1 MRIGITLNEVV
12 RVHYNTV
19 EDAYEMYVREINQTV
34 SKEVYDELS
43 EADKEE
49 LSKRKK
55 EVINIDAVSD
65 ESIVSLEEK
74 AEIELAP
81 LKVYDLTENSL
92 NASEN
97 FVTTELDLNVER
109 SLIDIKESND
119 PMELSKLHMFK
130 DEEDFE
136 NFLYH
141 DQSFEIFSR
150 TPLTYPQVMLDLDL
164 LYNFLSRNNNSI
176 SIVSQ
181 ERENSKSA
189 TLLFLAQNQFKGNNI
204 KFLYDYSKIWEL
216 YDLIIT
222 ADPYIIKTKPENKVC
237 LKVITEQNKDIEGKK
252 IFSFESVK
260 EIYNHF
266 KANLK

>member
-12 RVHYNTV
+12 RSHYNTV

-34 SKEVYDELS
+34 SKEFYDELS
-43 EADKEE
+43 EADQEE

-55 EVINIDAVSD
+55 EIINIDSVN
-65 ESIVSLEEK
+65 EETLVSLEEK
-74 AEIELAP
+74 AEIELTP
-81 LKVYDLTENSL
+81 LKVYDLTNNDLDEVNLQS
-92 NASEN
+92 
-97 FVTTELDLNVER
+97 TELNLSVER
-109 SLIDIKESND
+109 DIISIEESND
-119 PMELSKLHMFK
+119 PMGLSKIHKFS
-130 DEEDFE
+130 DVEDFE

-141 DQSFEIFSR
+141 EQSFEIFSR

-164 LYNFLSRNNNSI
+164 LYNFLSRNNNTI
-176 SIVSQ
+176 TIVSQ

-222 ADPYIIKTKPENKVC
+222 ADPYIIKTKPDNKVC
-237 LKVITEQNKDIEGKK
+237 LKVITEQNKDIEGTK
-252 IFSFESVK
+252 IFSFESLK

-266 KANLK
+266 KANLR

>member
-12 RVHYNTV
+12 RTHYNTV
-19 EDAYEMYVREINQTV
+19 EDAYEMYVREINQTI
-34 SKEVYDELS
+34 SKGVYDELS
-43 EADKEE
+43 EEDKEE
-49 LSKRKK
+49 ISKRKK
-55 EVINIDAVSD
+55 EIINIGSETDDSVMNP
-65 ESIVSLEEK
+65 EEK
-74 AEIELAP
+74 SEIELTP
-81 LKVYDLTENSL
+81 LKVYDLSN
-92 NASEN
+92 N
-97 FVTTELDLNVER
+97 DLNEVNLQSTEISLSVER
-109 SLIDIKESND
+109 DIISIEESND
-119 PMELSKLHMFK
+119 PMGLCKIHKFS
-130 DEEDFE
+130 DVEDFE

-141 DQSFEIFSR
+141 EQSFEIFSR

-164 LYNFLSRNNNSI
+164 LYNFLSKKNNSI
-176 SIVSQ
+176 TIVSQ

-222 ADPYIIKTKPENKVC
+222 ADPYIIKTKPDNKVC
-237 LKVITEQNKDIEGKK
+237 LKVITEHNKDIEGNK
-252 IFSFESVK
+252 IFSFESIK

>member
-12 RVHYNTV
+12 RSHYNTV

-34 SKEVYDELS
+34 SKEFYDELS
-43 EADKEE
+43 GADQEE

-55 EVINIDAVSD
+55 EIINIDAVN
-65 ESIVSLEEK
+65 EETLVSLEEK
-74 AEIELAP
+74 AEIELTP
-81 LKVYDLTENSL
+81 LKVYDLTNNDL
-92 NASEN
+92 NEVNLQS
-97 FVTTELDLNVER
+97 TELNLSVER
-109 SLIDIKESND
+109 DIISIEESND
-119 PMELSKLHMFK
+119 PMGLSKIHKFS
-130 DEEDFE
+130 DVEDFE

-141 DQSFEIFSR
+141 EQSFEIFSR

-164 LYNFLSRNNNSI
+164 LYNFLSRNNNTI
-176 SIVSQ
+176 TIVSQ

-222 ADPYIIKTKPENKVC
+222 ADPYIIKTKPDNKVC
-237 LKVITEQNKDIEGKK
+237 LKVITEQNKDIEGTK
-252 IFSFESVK
+252 IFSFESLK

-266 KANLK
+266 KANLR

>member
-12 RVHYNTV
+12 RSHYNTV

-34 SKEVYDELS
+34 SKEFYDELS
-43 EADKEE
+43 EADQEE

-55 EVINIDAVSD
+55 EIINIDSVN
-65 ESIVSLEEK
+65 EETLVSLEEK
-74 AEIELAP
+74 ANIELTP
-81 LKVYDLTENSL
+81 LKVYDLSNNDLDEVNLQS
-92 NASEN
+92 
-97 FVTTELDLNVER
+97 TELNLSVER
-109 SLIDIKESND
+109 SLISIEESND
-119 PMELSKLHMFK
+119 PMGLSKIHKFS
-130 DEEDFE
+130 DVEDFE

-141 DQSFEIFSR
+141 EQSFEIFSR

-164 LYNFLSRNNNSI
+164 LYNFLSRNNNTI
-176 SIVSQ
+176 TIVSQ

-222 ADPYIIKTKPENKVC
+222 ADPYIIKTKPDNKVC
-237 LKVITEQNKDIEGKK
+237 LKVITEQNKDIEGTK
-252 IFSFESVK
+252 IFSFESLK

-266 KANLK
+266 KANLR

>member
-12 RVHYNTV
+12 RSHYNTV

-34 SKEVYDELS
+34 SKEFYDELGG
-43 EADKEE
+43 ADQEE

-55 EVINIDAVSD
+55 EIINIDAVN
-65 ESIVSLEEK
+65 EETLVSLEEK
-74 AEIELAP
+74 AEIELTP
-81 LKVYDLTENSL
+81 LKVYDLTNNDLDEVNLQS
-92 NASEN
+92 
-97 FVTTELDLNVER
+97 TELNLSVER
-109 SLIDIKESND
+109 GIISIEESND
-119 PMELSKLHMFK
+119 PMGLSKIHKFS
-130 DEEDFE
+130 DVEDFE

-141 DQSFEIFSR
+141 EQSFEIFSR
-150 TPLTYPQVMLDLDL
+150 TPLAYPQVMLDLDL
-164 LYNFLSRNNNSI
+164 LYNYLSRNNNTI
-176 SIVSQ
+176 TIVSQ

-222 ADPYIIKTKPENKVC
+222 ADPYIIKTKPDNKVC
-237 LKVITEQNKDIEGKK
+237 LKVITEQNKDIEGTK
-252 IFSFESVK
+252 IFSFESLK

-266 KANLK
+266 KANLR